1 MHCIFCYNNHVNAS
15 SPIIHAKKRF
25 NFILKTNGIITFTKH
40 VDANNAIIAKK
51 LKMKSIIQ

>member
-1 MHCIFCYNNHVNAS
+1 MMHCIFCYNNHVNAS

-40 VDANNAIIAKK
+40 VDANHAIVAK
-51 LKMKSIIQ
+51 I